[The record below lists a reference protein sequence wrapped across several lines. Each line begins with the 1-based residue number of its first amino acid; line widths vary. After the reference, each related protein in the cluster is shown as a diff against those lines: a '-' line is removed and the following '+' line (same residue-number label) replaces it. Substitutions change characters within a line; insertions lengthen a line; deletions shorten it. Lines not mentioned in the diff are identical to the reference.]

1 MSHEI
6 VVVGSGFAAQQL
18 IKSLRRLDAEQPI
31 RLITA
36 DAGDEYNKPD
46 LSHVASRR
54 SSAQSMI
61 RQRGAE
67 FAEQHRITLHSDC
80 PVLSID
86 RQRQVVVTEAGEFA
100 YGQLVLATGA
110 SAMRP
115 AFPGAESLVSLNS
128 LQEYAG
134 VEERLRQAKRI
145 MILGAG
151 LIGCELA
158 MDMASDNRQVI
169 LVDLADTP
177 LSALLPDFLS
187 QPLHQALRQQGVELL
202 MGQAIAQIAPHPSEN
217 SPSRL
222 RVTLTSGARSEPD
235 LVIVAIGLRPNTSLA
250 VDAGLAVGRGIRV
263 DACLRTS
270 DPAIFALGD
279 CIEWQEQ
286 LLPFLQPI
294 ALGANALAKT
304 LLGRPTPL
312 ALPPLLVKIKTPLYP
327 IQLAGRTRG
336 EDLHWQCRWHRL
348 GLVAEAREAS
358 GRLCGFVVGGDQ
370 MASAFP
376 LLRELAS

>member
-1 MSHEI
+1 MSNEI
-6 VVVGSGFAAQQL
+6 VVIGGGFAAQQL
-18 IKSLRRLDAEQPI
+18 IKCLRRLDATQPI

-46 LSHVASRR
+46 LSHVVSRQ
-54 SSAQSMI
+54 SSAPSMI

-67 FAEQHRITLHSDC
+67 FAEQQRITLHAES

-86 RQRQVVVTEAGEFA
+86 RQRQVVVTATGEFT

-110 SAMRP
+110 TAMRP
-115 AFPGAESLVSLNS
+115 DFPGAESLVSLNS

-134 VEERLRQAKRI
+134 IEERLRQAQHI
-145 MILGAG
+145 TILGAG

-158 MDMASDNRQVI
+158 MDMASDKRQVTV
-169 LVDLADTP
+169 VDLADTP

-187 QPLHQALRQQGVELL
+187 QPLHLALRQQGVELL
-202 MGQAIAQIAPHPSEN
+202 MGQAIAKVAPQPSDN
-217 SPSRL
+217 SPH
-222 RVTLTSGARSEPD
+222 RVRMTLSSGVQRESD
-235 LVIVAIGLRPNTSLA
+235 LVLVAIGLRANTALA
-250 VDAGLAVGRGIRV
+250 AEAGLAVGRGIRV
-263 DACLRTS
+263 DECLRTS

-279 CIEWQEQ
+279 CVEWQER

-304 LLGRPTPL
+304 LLGHPTPL
-312 ALPPLLVKIKTPLYP
+312 ALPPLLVKVKTPLYP
-327 IQLAGRTRG
+327 MQLAGRTRG
-336 EDLHWQCRWHRL
+336 DDLHWQCRWHRL
-348 GLVAEAREAS
+348 GLVAEARELG

-376 LLRELAS
+376 LLRELAH